1 MRGFAC
7 SLPVRR
13 LAPGE
18 QSLWC
23 VPGLSVTVT
32 RPVRVSSES
41 GSPRRTKV
49 CTSTRGQARKLF
61 RDRLVRWNRM
71 EIYRGF
77 DWRSLTKVD
86 RARSTGNIKA
96 HQAAGWAKRSVPT
109 RTWPQ
114 STEIRSKPLLRD
126 RLSRVRAPVRPDRSA
141 AWHQR
146 CLRGIPSFSSSRR
159 CAATPHS
166 GSGPDRR
173 HTRDPRADRR

>member
-1 MRGFAC
+1 MRGFA

-18 QSLWC
+18 QSICC
-23 VPGLSVTVT
+23 VPGFSVTVT
-32 RPVRVSSES
+32 RPVRASSES
-41 GSPRRTKV
+41 GPPGRTKV
-49 CTSTRGQARKLF
+49 CTSTCRQARRKLF
-61 RDRLVRWNRM
+61 RDRLRRNRM

-86 RARSTGNIKA
+86 RARSPGNIKA
-96 HQAAGWAKRSVPT
+96 HKAAGWAKRSVPT
-109 RTWPQ
+109 LTWPR
-114 STEIRSKPLLRD
+114 STEIRFKPLLRD

-159 CAATPHS
+159 CAATHHS

-173 HTRDPRADRR
+173 HRRDPRADRR